1 MLLVMQHKSWLVSR
15 AVGLFVLVVFMLGS
29 QIRQFVWAHFLPSGQ
44 GVPSFTFTINPSH
57 SLSLSHLTPHTLS
70 PIHTCTPHKLARFG
84 LHSDF
89 PSPTRLQAA
98 QSTQEPS
105 PSNSYE
111 EIGSPTLPK
120 VSPQAPTIDQLL
132 SEIEEECHG
141 PDYKY
146 SPPADASPRG
156 PSEEVWVSPYKFSP
170 PEGRRGFSQDAWV
183 YPYGLMT
190 PNIGTRQLRRNSLQ
204 DFPYHQKS
212 ASLDGYEMQ
221 RDGGGGFSISSN
233 VSCLPP
239 HEMRAVQNAVDRTF
253 EDYETIPYHPSS
265 DDDTYVY
272 MAQCRE
278 VQSSSPQPSHSRYS
292 GTQGPLK

>member
-1 MLLVMQHKSWLVSR
+1 LVPLSGLTS
-15 AVGLFVLVVFMLGS
+15 AV
-29 QIRQFVWAHFLPSGQ
+29 
-44 GVPSFTFTINPSH
+44 
-57 SLSLSHLTPHTLS
+57 
-70 PIHTCTPHKLARFG
+70 
-84 LHSDF
+84 
-89 PSPTRLQAA
+89 QAA

-278 VQSSSPQPSHSRYS
+278 VQSSSPQPSHSSQESSTSNGDCKSRIPKRGNLRNMENKLDY
-292 GTQGPLK
+292 QLKYYLHCFLDS